1 MYVQWQLAKPSRNFK
16 ERKNLWSGT
25 SRRIRYILGDFFLSL
40 GKTGHR
46 PKYSNDPFKFFL
58 LPETRMIFEQ
68 EDFFSMFTLFD
79 DFQNQIIRLI
89 DFGFVCIWPLS
100 NASLSVVDT
109 RMQFFVN

>member
-1 MYVQWQLAKPSRNFK
+1 MFNGNWQNHPEILKSEKIYGAERLVVYVIYLV
-16 ERKNLWSGT
+16 
-25 SRRIRYILGDFFLSL
+25 IFFLSL